1 MIVTIS
7 GRQESLEV
15 TSNLML
21 ALDHMDKL
29 GIRRVWVDSLCINQ
43 YDVEERSLQVRI
55 MHLIYSKADE
65 VVVYV
70 GEAEKGEAEIVK
82 AILRRTSLI
91 NGQNTAAR
99 EQKLFKLN
107 SRDWTALRNFFNQDY
122 WARVW
127 IIQEVAV
134 ARRVIVFYGGVT
146 LPCHDVEQFSKCSTE
161 KFKRIVFPTD
171 GGPSLIHVLQ
181 VCGLEVSVR

>member
-1 MIVTIS
+1 M
-7 GRQESLEV
+7 
-15 TSNLML
+15 
-21 ALDHMDKL
+21 ALF
-29 GIRRVWVDSLCINQ
+29 WVDTICINQ

-82 AILRRTSLI
+82 AILRRASLI
-91 NGQNTAAR
+91 NGQNTTTR
-99 EQKLFKLN
+99 ELKLFDLN
-107 SRDWTALRNFFNQDY
+107 SGDWAALRNFFNQDY

-134 ARRVIVFYGGVT
+134 AQRVIVLYGGIN
-146 LPCHDVEQFSKCSTE
+146 LPWHDVEQFSKHSTE
-161 KFKRIVFPTD
+161 KYKRIVFPTD

-181 VCGLEVSVR
+181 VVDLRSQYDDRVPISLFDAMRQT